1 MCGID
6 LICWSCLFSWQWFI
20 ITDLHPGWP
29 NQQLVQDI
37 CGKGCHLVA
46 KQPKGQNLPE
56 HEKGFLWRYSF
67 SAAEKEL
74 FLRGSHGQASS
85 CRKQVLRILKAL
97 KDELHLQP
105 LKSYHLKTIL
115 FYECEAKPQSQ
126 QWSTNCLG
134 ERFLGLL
141 HRLEN
146 CLQQKSCPHYF
157 IRDFNLFEPLDCQK
171 CLELAGRVR
180 RIRSQPEQELVRLL
194 NQ

>member
-1 MCGID
+1 M
-6 LICWSCLFSWQWFI
+6 
-20 ITDLHPGWP
+20 
-29 NQQLVQDI
+29 
-37 CGKGCHLVA
+37 VA

-67 SAAEKEL
+67 SAAEKKL

>member
-1 MCGID
+1 M
-6 LICWSCLFSWQWFI
+6 
-20 ITDLHPGWP
+20 
-29 NQQLVQDI
+29 QDI
-37 CGKGCHLVA
+37 CRGGCHLVA
-46 KQPKGQNLPE
+46 KQPKGQNLAE

-67 SAAEKEL
+67 SAAEKNL
-74 FLRGSHGQASS
+74 FLRGSYGEASS

-115 FYECEAKPQSQ
+115 FYECEAKPQSK
-126 QWSTNCLG
+126 QWSSDCLG
-134 ERFLGLL
+134 ERFLGFL

-157 IRDFNLFEPLDCQK
+157 IRDFNLFEPLNRQK

-194 NQ
+194 TQ